1 MSVAGRLGQVMKV
14 LIDGRI
20 LGSVLTGVE
29 RYILELTASIA
40 ALQDSAG
47 GFTMLVGREAPSDS
61 ILLPTLRGDIRR
73 VLQRD
78 YDVYHR
84 PFQISDRSTIIQL
97 AGARASVLTVH
108 DLIAYHYSIYWEDE
122 RKFLDY
128 RSNFAQGLAVADRII
143 CVSEANRR
151 DLLNTFTV
159 DQHRIDVVPHGVD
172 SRFRVIDDSRTLEA
186 YRRRRSLP
194 DDYFLAVGTSYPH
207 KNRLGL
213 LRAFERLRATVPEAK
228 LVLAGARSKQTLPEE
243 DALIARLAHSV
254 VDLGIVPDEELVEL
268 YNGAAVFVCP
278 SLYEGFG
285 LPVLEAFAC
294 GVPVVCSN
302 LSSLPEVAGD
312 AALLADATDVAE
324 FSEALISVY
333 ANEGRRR
340 ELREA
345 GLRRAAQFAW
355 KQCAERTMDVYRRAD
370 AEVRE
375 LFARRD
381 RRISGSRG
389 AKETT
394 SALPDQNGVV
404 PPLTKKFT
412 IAVCTHNRVTR
423 LRRTLDGLA
432 ALDRSGIDEVEI
444 VVVDNG
450 STDGTKGVVDAAARA
465 GEIPVRYFFEPV
477 AGLSYA
483 RNRAIRESR
492 GEIIL
497 FLDDDIDAPQNLLVE
512 YAKAWDRWPEAACIG
527 GRVELKWLADR
538 PSWLA
543 DDLCGLLG
551 KTYGGDNERQYYSPT
566 FYIIGCNMSFRLK
579 VLEQVGAFDPELGY
593 RGETLVG
600 NEENDLM
607 RRIDAAGGQI
617 IYSPHPSLHHLID
630 DAKLTRGYML
640 RRYYY
645 QGISDV
651 LMTLRYGGFDKES
664 IKSDKHARTIAILR
678 TLKHL
683 PLGKNWMTD
692 LVWACYHHGRT
703 RALGVASGDNYI
715 SGYPRVSREHPAPS
729 QSDRVT
735 QPDGELLSAADRA
748 NPGDDL
754 RIALKDHARSLNA
767 ITGSRGWRIL
777 GVWYR
782 LVGRIKSTLG

>member
-1 MSVAGRLGQVMKV
+1 MKI

-40 ALQDSAG
+40 TLQDSAG
-47 GFTMLVGREAPSDS
+47 DGFTMLVGREAPSNA
-61 ILLPTLRGDIRR
+61 ILLPTVRGDIRR

-122 RKFLDY
+122 PKFLDY
-128 RSNFAQGLAVADRII
+128 RANFAQGLAVAERII

-151 DLLNTFTV
+151 DLLNTFAV
-159 DQHRIDVVPHGVD
+159 DRHRIDVVPHGVD
-172 SRFRVIDDSRTLEA
+172 SRFKVIDDSSTLEA

-194 DDYFLAVGTSYPH
+194 DDYFLAVGTNYPH

-213 LRAFERLRATVPEAK
+213 LRAFERLCAKVPEAK

-243 DALIARLAHSV
+243 DALITRLAHHV
-254 VDLGIVPDEELVEL
+254 VDLGIVPDEELVDL
-268 YNGAAVFVCP
+268 YNGATAFVCP

-312 AALLADATDVAE
+312 AALLVDATDVE
-324 FSEALISVY
+324 DFSEALISVY
-333 ANEGRRR
+333 RNEDRRR
-340 ELREA
+340 EMREA
-345 GLRRAAQFAW
+345 GLRRAAQFTW
-355 KQCAERTMDVYRRAD
+355 KQCAERTVEVYRRAD
-370 AEVRE
+370 AGVRE

-381 RRISGSRG
+381 RRISGSWG
-389 AKETT
+389 AKESI

-404 PPLTKKFT
+404 QPVAKKFT
-412 IAVCTHNRVTR
+412 IAVCTRNRAVR
-423 LRRTLDGLA
+423 LQRTLDGLA
-432 ALDRSGIDEVEI
+432 ALDRSGIDDVEV

-450 STDGTKGVVDAAARA
+450 STDGTKGVVESAAGAC
-465 GEIPVRYFFEPV
+465 EIAIRYFFEPV

-512 YAKAWDRWPEAACIG
+512 YAKAWDRWPRAACIG

-551 KTYGGDNERQYYSPT
+551 KTFGGDDERQYHAPT
-566 FYIIGCNMSFRLK
+566 FYIIGCNMSFRRE

-607 RRIDAAGGQI
+607 HRIDAAGGQVV
-617 IYSPHPSLHHLID
+617 YSPHPGLRHLID
-630 DAKLTRGYML
+630 DAKLTRRYML

-645 QGISDV
+645 QGVSDA
-651 LMTLRYGGFDKES
+651 LMAVRYGGFDKES
-664 IKSDKHARTIAILR
+664 MKSEKRRRTIAMLR
-678 TLKHL
+678 ALKPL
-683 PLGKNWMTD
+683 PLGRNWMAD
-692 LVWACYHHGRT
+692 LVWACYHYGRT
-703 RALGVASGDNYI
+703 RALGVVPGDNYI
-715 SGYPRVSREHPAPS
+715 SGYPRVSRKKTAPV
-729 QSDRVT
+729 QWDRVT
-735 QPDGELLSAADRA
+735 QPDGELLTTADRA

-782 LVGRIKSTLG
+782 WVGRIKSVLG